1 MPEVPRTPDPLKA
14 LEEIGAMFYMEREVG
29 LPGGHKVKL
38 APLGSAQ
45 EAKATVRVQG
55 YNALHFMKAVKV
67 EQLAYAIIEV
77 DGARFDKPAKPDG
90 SFDEQLYEEQVDAK
104 RAILNSWPEGVCLH
118 LFNALSLLQDEVEAA
133 VASQVKTKLPLG
145 EDEQP
150 PDEGAPSDEVAQ
162 QPGAGSAE

>member
-1 MPEVPRTPDPLKA
+1 MPDVPRVTDPLKA
-14 LEEIGAMFYMEREVG
+14 LEDIGAMFYKEKEVD

-77 DGARFDKPAKPDG
+77 DGARFDKPVKPDG

-118 LFNALSLLQDEVEAA
+118 LFTELSMLQDEVEAA
-133 VASQVKTKLPLG
+133 VASQVKTKLPT
-145 EDEQP
+145 EEENQSS
-150 PDEGAPSDEVAQ
+150 EGDQ
-162 QPGAGSAE
+162 QPTEDSAE